1 MTTNVEIMPKIIKIA
16 PSKESGQILNNPI
29 TVVSRFITMNS
40 VVTKHSHRWGQFV
53 YAHSGVL
60 AVSTPLNRYIVPSEQ
75 GVWLLSGVE
84 HEVTAISNVQLTS
97 FYFEIALLN
106 VLPAECCVL
115 KVNEFLKALIIE
127 ANTIKSDYQ
136 WHSTDGRLLRLI
148 LDRLTQAPNEVFQLP
163 YPKDKRL
170 LTMLTAIQAS
180 PENNISLAQWGKM
193 VGASARTLSRLFKKE
208 TGLSY
213 SEWRQRLNIQIAIT
227 QLSLGKSITSISL
240 HLGYESPSSFI
251 HMFKT
256 KTGMTPSY
264 YRENTKVE

>member
-1 MTTNVEIMPKIIKIA
+1 MPKTIKIS
-16 PSKESGQILNNPI
+16 PSKESEQVLSNPI
-29 TVVSRFITMNS
+29 TVVSRSIAMNS
-40 VVTKHSHRWGQFV
+40 VVTKHSHNWGQFV
-53 YAHSGVL
+53 YAHAGVL

-75 GVWLLSGVE
+75 GVWLLPEVE

-97 FYFEIALLN
+97 FYFDVALLD
-106 VLPAECCVL
+106 VLPIECCVL
-115 KVNEFLKALIIE
+115 KVNEFLKSLIIE

-148 LDRLTQAPNEVFQLP
+148 LDRLTLAPNEIFQLP
-163 YPKDKRL
+163 YPKDHRL
-170 LTMLTAIQAS
+170 ITLLREIQAS
-180 PENNISLAQWGKM
+180 PENNNTLGEWGNI

-256 KTGMTPSY
+256 KTGITPSF
-264 YRENTKVE
+264 YRENKRN